1 MDEQTMRDQ
10 IEDLL
15 IERAELW
22 ARIHSLQSRLDYAN
36 AEVNRLEKLASRERP

>member
-22 ARIHSLQSRLDYAN
+22 ARIHSLQSRLEYAN
-36 AEVNRLEKLASRERP
+36 AEVNRLEKQASRD